1 MLSAHEPY
9 DQPMLVA
16 ALLQPGR
23 YPHPVTTVEHL
34 QTHISHVLL
43 AGDYAYKIKKPVN
56 LGFLDFTSLERR
68 KYYCEEEL
76 RLNRRLAPEIYLD
89 CLPIGGEPANP
100 ILGDGAAIEYAVRMR
115 RFPQEALLDRAL
127 AAGRLE
133 FRHLDALAQ
142 RLADFHRAIPAA
154 DPAAPFGEPD
164 RVRQP
169 MLDDFTCIRPL
180 LTDPSDREVLA
191 AVERWTLAASER
203 LWPRLAERKAGGW
216 IRECHGDLHLGNLVL
231 TDAGQV
237 VIFDCIEFNDDLR
250 WIDVINDL
258 AFLTMDLRFHNAG
271 DLAQRL
277 LNAYL
282 EYSGDF
288 AGAALL
294 SYYQV
299 YRAMVRAKI
308 NAIQASQDGVSATS
322 RDIARTL
329 CRAYLR
335 LARTLAREPAPFL
348 LITHGV
354 SGSGK
359 SRQTGQLLELF
370 PGAIRIRSD
379 VERKRLFGLGPLDDS
394 GSAFGQGLYTPAASA
409 RTYERLYDLT
419 DGLLAAGH
427 PVLVDATFMKRAH
440 RQPFR
445 ELARR
450 YGVPFILLDC
460 VADPDTLRE
469 RVAARRARGD
479 DAAEADVEVLERQLR
494 YDEPPTADENP
505 LTTHGDEDAV
515 RLRAALTTA
524 VHGRHG
530 THGKKD
536 DGSGSC

>member
-1 MLSAHEPY
+1 MHPNPSPDRTALI
-9 DQPMLVA
+9 A

-23 YPHPVTTVEHL
+23 YPHPVATVEHL

-56 LGFLDFTSLERR
+56 LGFLDFTSLARR

-76 RLNRRLAPEIYLD
+76 RLNGRLAPELYLD

-100 ILGDGAAIEYAVRMR
+100 VLGGGGNPIEYAVRMR
-115 RFPQEALLDRAL
+115 RFPQDALLDRAL

-133 FRHLDALAQ
+133 PRHLDALAR
-142 RLADFHRAIPAA
+142 RLADFHRAVPVA
-154 DPAAPFGEPD
+154 DPAAPFGRPE

-169 MLDDFTCIRPL
+169 MLDDFTHTRPL
-180 LTDPSDREVLA
+180 LTDPADREVLA
-191 AVERWTLAASER
+191 IVEEWTLAASER
-203 LWPRLAERKAGGW
+203 LRSRLVERKAGGF
-216 IRECHGDLHLGNLVL
+216 IRECHGDLHLGNMVL
-231 TDAGQV
+231 GDAGRIT
-237 VIFDCIEFNDDLR
+237 IFDCIEFNDDLR

-258 AFLTMDLRFHNAG
+258 AFLTMDLRFRGAG
-271 DLAQRL
+271 GFAQRA

-282 EYSGDF
+282 EHSGDF

-308 NAIQASQDGVSATS
+308 SAIQSGQGGASATDRAAA
-322 RDIARTL
+322 RDR
-329 CRAYLR
+329 CSAYLR
-335 LARTLAREPAPFL
+335 SALALTREPTPFL

-359 SRQTGQLLELF
+359 SRRTGQLLELF

-394 GSAFGQGLYTPAASA
+394 GSSFGGGLYTPDASA
-409 RTYERLYDLT
+409 RTYRRLHELADQ
-419 DGLLAAGH
+419 LLAAGH

-445 ELARR
+445 ELAGRH
-450 YGVPFILLDC
+450 GVPFILLDC
-460 VADPDTLRE
+460 AAEADTLRA

-494 YDEPPTADENP
+494 HDEPPTADENP
-505 LTTHGDEDAV
+505 LTTAGDADLE
-515 RLRAALTTA
+515 RLRAAIIA
-524 VHGRHG
+524 AIPAFSVAR
-530 THGKKD
+530 
-536 DGSGSC
+536 

>member
-1 MLSAHEPY
+1 MSSVTDPY
-9 DQPMLVA
+9 DQTALIA

-23 YPHPVTTVEHL
+23 YPHPATTVEHL

-43 AGDYAYKIKKPVN
+43 AGDYAYKIKKPLN

-76 RLNRRLAPEIYLD
+76 RLNGRLAPEIYLD
-89 CLPIGGEPANP
+89 CLPISGEPAHP
-100 ILGDGAAIEYAVRMR
+100 VLGSEAGAAIDYAVRMR
-115 RFPQEALLDRAL
+115 RFPQDALLDRVL

-133 FRHLDALAQ
+133 PRHLDALAR
-142 RLADFHRAIPAA
+142 RLAEFHRAIAVA
-154 DPAAPFGEPD
+154 DPAAPFGAPA

-169 MLDDFTCIRPL
+169 MLDDFTHTRPL
-180 LTDPSDREVLA
+180 LADPTDLDVLA
-191 AVERWTLAASER
+191 AVERWTLAASKR

-216 IRECHGDLHLGNLVL
+216 IRECHGDLHLGNMVL
-231 TDAGQV
+231 AEDGHV

-258 AFLTMDLRFHNAG
+258 AFLTMDLRFRGAG
-271 DLAQRL
+271 PFAQRV
-277 LNAYL
+277 LNTYL

-308 NAIQASQDGVSATS
+308 NAIQASQDGVPETA
-322 RDIARTL
+322 RAIARDQ
-329 CRAYLR
+329 CSAYLS
-335 LARTLAREPAPFL
+335 LARALTRELAPFL

-359 SRQTGQLLELF
+359 SRRTGQLLEGF

-379 VERKRLFGLGPLDDS
+379 VERKRLFGLGPLDNS
-394 GSAFGQGLYTPAASA
+394 GSALGRGLYTPDASA
-409 RTYERLYDLT
+409 RTYQRLHDLA
-419 DGLLAAGH
+419 DGLLVAGH

-445 ELARR
+445 ELAARR
-450 YGVPFILLDC
+450 GVPFILLDC
-460 VADPDTLRE
+460 TAAPDTLRA
-469 RVAARRARGD
+469 RVAARHARGD
-479 DAAEADVEVLERQLR
+479 DTAEADVEVLERQLR
-494 YDEPPTADENP
+494 YDEPPAADQNP
-505 LTTHGDEDAV
+505 LKTDSDDDLEW
-515 RLRAALTTA
+515 LRAAILAAT
-524 VHGRHG
+524 
-530 THGKKD
+530 
-536 DGSGSC
+536 